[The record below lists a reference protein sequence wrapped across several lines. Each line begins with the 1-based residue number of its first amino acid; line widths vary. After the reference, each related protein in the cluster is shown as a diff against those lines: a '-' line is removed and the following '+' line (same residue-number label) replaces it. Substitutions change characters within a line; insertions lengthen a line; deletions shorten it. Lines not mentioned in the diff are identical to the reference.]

1 MKTKKIKAIINNIEK
16 DVTFKYDATE
26 IKLMYSE
33 ADNFKKIY
41 SAEDMYRCLA
51 KVRADFPSIQFLCKG
66 AKINVTPSSMASQM
80 SGGLVAYELTL
91 GKRATR
97 ENLVHIFDYEDQNL
111 TNDPEEQ
118 RRFYEAWIVSIDAD

>member
-1 MKTKKIKAIINNIEK
+1 VKTKKIKAIINNIEK

-26 IKLMYSE
+26 IKLMFSE

-91 GKRATR
+91 GKRAAR